1 MVSLGIQEFVHYIEF
16 FNCYQIAGLRAAL
29 ARKEEEAEQ
38 RSVLGSSDKYK
49 TKAGELSPFPL
60 NHQSTDIMGDK
71 IDCRQPMGNLGNI
84 EVNFIF

>member
-1 MVSLGIQEFVHYIEF
+1 MVSLGIQEFVHYFEF

-60 NHQSTDIMGDK
+60 NHQGADIMGDK
-71 IDCRQPMGNLGNI
+71 IGCRQPMGNLGNI